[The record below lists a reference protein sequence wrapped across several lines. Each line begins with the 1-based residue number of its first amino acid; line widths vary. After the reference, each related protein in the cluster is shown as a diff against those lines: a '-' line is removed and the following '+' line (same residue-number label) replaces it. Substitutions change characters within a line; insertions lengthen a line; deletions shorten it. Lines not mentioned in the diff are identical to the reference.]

1 MNKKIPKILELYEDY
16 LKSTIKLSNQ
26 IMFTL
31 EDTKP
36 WESKLGGCPYL
47 EDIEQYPKGTDGG
60 PMMFLAQI
68 NLPRCRLCRNS
79 HMRDCFSFM

>member
-31 EDTKP
+31 EDTNHGKVS
-36 WESKLGGCPYL
+36 WADVLIWK
-47 EDIEQYPKGTDGG
+47 I
-60 PMMFLAQI
+60 
-68 NLPRCRLCRNS
+68 
-79 HMRDCFSFM
+79 

>member
-1 MNKKIPKILELYEDY
+1 MNKKIPKILELYENY

-47 EDIEQYPKGTDGG
+47 EDIEQ
-60 PMMFLAQI
+60 
-68 NLPRCRLCRNS
+68 
-79 HMRDCFSFM
+79 